1 MERETLFK
9 IIKSH
14 YEGDEKMF
22 LKACRELSR
31 DLSDVGEKSLAKAIN
46 KVIRENVTVTI
57 SNLNKNHDD
66 FIFSIELEK
75 TLKIIERAFSNK
87 LIHKIFLYG
96 NPGTGKT
103 IFSEIVAKK
112 LDLPIKKISL
122 SQIIDSKLG
131 ESMKLLDQV
140 FYDKTRTLIFI
151 DEIDS
156 IATKRT
162 MGNDVF
168 EISRVLNHFLQL
180 LDNFSSNKI
189 IIVAT
194 NLAEQI
200 DPAFV
205 RRFDIAVNFNTYEKK
220 DIENIW
226 IKYCEKY
233 NLYKLNVYSENL
245 KKLILSTYK
254 FWTPG
259 YIKRVALTSKI
270 WFDEHENPKNQIF
283 EILKLIKI
291 GDSKTKIIE
300 KLKELKTPIRIIKY
314 FS

>member
-1 MERETLFK
+1 MERKTLFK
-9 IIKSH
+9 LVQSH
-14 YEGDEKMF
+14 YEGDERMF

-31 DLSDVGEKSLAKAIN
+31 DLRDVGEKSLANAIN
-46 KVIRENVTVTI
+46 KIIRENITVTT
-57 SNLNKNHDD
+57 SNLKTNHND
-66 FIFSIELEK
+66 FIFSNELEK
-75 TLKIIERAFSNK
+75 ILKIIQQAFKNK

-96 NPGTGKT
+96 NPGTGKS

-140 FYDKTRTLIFI
+140 FYDKTKTLIFI

-168 EISRVLNHFLQL
+168 EITRVLNHFLQL

-189 IIVAT
+189 IVVAT
-194 NLAEQI
+194 NLAKQI

-205 RRFDIAVNFNTYEKK
+205 RRFDIAVNFNSYKK
-220 DIENIW
+220 NDIEDIFS
-226 IKYCEKY
+226 KYCEKY
-233 NLYKLNVYSENL
+233 NLYKLGEYIKNL
-245 KKLILSTYK
+245 KKLILSTHE

-259 YIKRVALTSKI
+259 YIKRAALTSRI
-270 WFDEHENPKNQIF
+270 WFDENENPKNQIF

-291 GDSKTKIIE
+291 GDSKTEIIKKLE
-300 KLKELKTPIRIIKY
+300 KSKTPIRVIKY